1 MSDFSQKI
9 DAQSPHFTNSQK
21 NVADYITNHMN
32 KVAFHTLDELSRKI
46 GVSTTTIIRFSR
58 ALGYDG
64 FSEMQKAIQQDIYS
78 STSQKLSL
86 PERLPDPEMFPDNE
100 ISSGNELLSDSFE
113 NDIQNIRQTLAAQK
127 SEDLDAAVSSIAE
140 ARSVYILGM
149 RSSFSPAYYM
159 ASRLG
164 EIRKNV
170 HLIQSAGM
178 IYPEEIVNAGP
189 DDVCVAYLFPRYSKV
204 SSSIISWM
212 KNSGVKI
219 ILITSLNYQAVS
231 GYGDIIL
238 PCAISSLSYKNSF
251 VGPFCLTNY
260 LITALV
266 RQNPKE
272 AQSILEKTESI
283 LSQGFYL
290 GL

>member
-1 MSDFSQKI
+1 MSDFSKRI
-9 DAQSPHFTNSQK
+9 TAETPSFTNSQK
-21 NVADYITNHMN
+21 NVADYISGHLN
-32 KVAFHTLDELSRKI
+32 KVAFYTLDELSRKI

-58 ALGYDG
+58 VLGYDG
-64 FSEMQKAIQQDIYS
+64 FSEMQKAIQEDIYANAAP
-78 STSQKLSL
+78 KAKL
-86 PERLPDPEMFPDNE
+86 PERLPDTAQAPD
-100 ISSGNELLSDSFE
+100 NELLSDSFQ
-113 NDIQNIRQTLAAQK
+113 NDIENIRQTLAAQK
-127 SEDLDAAVSSIAE
+127 SEDLDAAVE
-140 ARSVYILGM
+140 AITNAGSVYILGM

-164 EIRKNV
+164 EIRRNV
-170 HLIQSAGM
+170 HLIQSVGM
-178 IYPEEIVNAGP
+178 IYPEEIVNAGKE
-189 DDVCVAYLFPRYSKV
+189 DVCIAYLFPRYSKI
-204 SSSIISWM
+204 SSSVISWM
-212 KNSGVKI
+212 KNAGTRV

-251 VGPFCLTNY
+251 VAPFCLTNY
-260 LITALV
+260 LITAMA
-266 RQNPKE
+266 RQNHKE

>member
-1 MSDFSQKI
+1 MSDFLKKI

-21 NVADYITNHMN
+21 NVADYITTHMN

-64 FSEMQKAIQQDIYS
+64 FSEMQKAIQEAIY
-78 STSQKLSL
+78 TNTAPKATL
-86 PERLPDPEMFPDNE
+86 PERLPAPDMDTVPD
-100 ISSGNELLSDSFE
+100 NELLSDSFQ
-113 NDIQNIRQTLAAQK
+113 NDILNIRQTLAAQK
-127 SEDLDAAVSSIAE
+127 TEDLDEAVSSIIG

-149 RSSFSPAYYM
+149 RSSFSPAYYL

-164 EIRKNV
+164 EIRHNV
-170 HLIQSAGM
+170 HLIQSVGM
-178 IYPEEIVNAGP
+178 IYPEEIVNAGK

-212 KNSGVKI
+212 KNAGVKI

-251 VGPFCLTNY
+251 AAPFCLTNY
-260 LITALV
+260 LITALA

>member
-1 MSDFSQKI
+1 MSDFSKRI
-9 DAQSPHFTNSQK
+9 TAETPSFTNSQK
-21 NVADYITNHMN
+21 NVADYISGHLN
-32 KVAFHTLDELSRKI
+32 KVAFYTLDELSRKI

-58 ALGYDG
+58 VLGYDG
-64 FSEMQKAIQQDIYS
+64 FSEMQKAIQEDIYANAAP
-78 STSQKLSL
+78 KAKL
-86 PERLPDPEMFPDNE
+86 PERLPETAQAPD
-100 ISSGNELLSDSFE
+100 NELLSDSFQ
-113 NDIQNIRQTLAAQK
+113 NDIENIRQTLAAQK
-127 SEDLDAAVSSIAE
+127 SEDLDAAVE
-140 ARSVYILGM
+140 AITSAGSVYILGM

-164 EIRKNV
+164 EIRRNV
-170 HLIQSAGM
+170 HLIQSVGM
-178 IYPEEIVNAGP
+178 IYPEEIVNAGKA
-189 DDVCVAYLFPRYSKV
+189 DVCIAYLFPRYSKV

-212 KNSGVKI
+212 KNAGVKV

-251 VGPFCLTNY
+251 VAPFCLTNY
-260 LITALV
+260 LITAMA
-266 RQNPKE
+266 RQNHKE

>member
-1 MSDFSQKI
+1 MSDFSKRI
-9 DAQSPHFTNSQK
+9 ASETPSFTNSQK
-21 NVADYITNHMN
+21 NVADYISGHLN
-32 KVAFHTLDELSRKI
+32 KVAFYTLDELSRKI

-58 ALGYDG
+58 VLGYDG
-64 FSEMQKAIQQDIYS
+64 FSEMQKAIQEDIYANS
-78 STSQKLSL
+78 APKARLS
-86 PERLPDPEMFPDNE
+86 ERLPDTAQPPD
-100 ISSGNELLSDSFE
+100 NELLSDCFQ
-113 NDIQNIRQTLAAQK
+113 NDIENIRQTLAAQK
-127 SEDLDAAVSSIAE
+127 GDDLDAAVDSIIR

-170 HLIQSAGM
+170 HLIQSVGM
-178 IYPEEIVNAGP
+178 IYPEEIVNAGE
-189 DDVCVAYLFPRYSKV
+189 DDVCIAYLFPRYSKV

-212 KNSGVKI
+212 KNAGSKV

-251 VGPFCLTNY
+251 AAPLCLTNY
-260 LITALV
+260 LITAMA
-266 RQNPKE
+266 RQNHKE